1 MIQEIKALQ
10 ERRAHRGNQVRLDPK
25 ERGESLASKV
35 KKALKEKR
43 ALQVSLGY
51 LVIKDIQD

>member
-10 ERRAHRGNQVRLDPK
+10 ERRAHRGNQVKLDLK
-25 ERGESLASKV
+25 ERGESLASKA